1 MNNIDIVVELLRQ
14 AYMDSNWDSVLEAI
28 DILQQED
35 TDHRGGVRQQDA
47 GIDLVHRQHL
57 VSRGLF
63 PWGWVHAVVR
73 ER

>member
-35 TDHRGGVRQQDA
+35 TEEYGDDQDSI
-47 GIDLVHRQHL
+47 G
-57 VSRGLF
+57 SYST
-63 PWGWVHAVVR
+63 
-73 ER
+73 